1 MSRLLWLWVLLLI
14 GSLILGPWWYQNT
27 FCPCTSAASG
37 QSEDVQVNAPVSPT
51 PETTP
56 STEDEAEEPDGVYR
70 FALRDGNDFSVGS
83 PEHFTFPRSSSLPNI
98 PAAMENALQKIA
110 TYLKGNADRAITL
123 TGKYAA
129 AEENDKDTENLG
141 ISRALAIKDRLLAL
155 GVPEA
160 SIQTRFSLRDDLKFV
175 DGIMEG
181 GVGFEIGRN
190 SDDGAE
196 IDAAKALEE
205 LKADIVGK
213 PLIVYFETSST
224 DIIRTDEQETFLRKA
239 KKYLEAV
246 PAAKLAVTG
255 HTDSKGDPGRNM
267 TLSQGRANSTKA
279 WLVRNGFDGSRI
291 SSTGKGQTAP
301 AFSNDT
307 ENGRLRNRR
316 AEILIID

>member
-27 FCPCTSAASG
+27 FCPCTSTASG
-37 QSEDVQVNAPVSPT
+37 QSEDVQANIPATPA
-51 PETTP
+51 PETTQ
-56 STEDEAEEPDGVYR
+56 SSEAEEPEGVYR

-98 PAAMENALQKIA
+98 PTAMETALQKIA
-110 TYLKGNADRAITL
+110 TYLKANPDRALTL

-141 ISRALAIKDRLLAL
+141 ISRALAIKDRLLSL
-155 GVPEA
+155 GIPES
-160 SIQTRFSLRDDLKFV
+160 SIQSRFSLRDDLKFV

-181 GVGFEIGRN
+181 GVGFEIGRKA
-190 SDDGAE
+190 DDGAE

-205 LKADIVGK
+205 LKAAIVGK
-213 PLIVYFETSST
+213 PLIVYFETSSS
-224 DIIRTDEQETFLRKA
+224 DIIRTDEQETFLRQA

-246 PAAKLAVTG
+246 PTAKIAVTG
-255 HTDSKGDPGRNM
+255 HTDSRGNPANNM
-267 TLSQGRANSTKA
+267 TLSQNRANSTKA
-279 WLVRNGFDGSRI
+279 WLVKSGFDAAKI
-291 SSTGKGQTAP
+291 SSIGKGESAP

-307 ENGRLRNRR
+307 DNGRLRNRR
-316 AEILIID
+316 AEILIIE